1 MGIVINSEFVGKYA
15 LNLNQYNIDKIDSYI
30 EKYEKYYLSNML
42 GAELY
47 ALFIADLD
55 VNNVPQTTIYE
66 NIFNSFIRDYNSTV
80 STSNG
85 IKEMLLGFI
94 FYHIT
99 SDMVVNQTSIGGT
112 KAKNENS
119 TVMGKNASITT
130 RFNEAVDTYKAIQ
143 CYILDN
149 SVDYSAFNGQ
159 PIKYEYFF

>member
-30 EKYEKYYLSNML
+30 EKYEKHYLSNML

-149 SVDYSAFNGQ
+149 SVDYPTFNGQ

>member
-15 LNLNQYNIDKIDSYI
+15 LNLNQYNVDKIDLYI
-30 EKYEKYYLSNML
+30 EKYEKYYLSHLL

-55 VNNVPQTTIYE
+55 VNNVPQTPIYE

-80 STSNG
+80 SISNG

-94 FYHIT
+94 YYEIS
-99 SDMVVNQTSIGGT
+99 SDLIVNQTSIGGT

-149 SVDYSAFNGQ
+149 SVDYPTFNGQ

>member
-1 MGIVINSEFVGKYA
+1 MSIVINSEFVGKYS
-15 LNLNQYNIDKIDSYI
+15 LNLNQYNIDKIDIYI
-30 EKYEKYYLSNML
+30 EKYEKYYLSHLL

-55 VNNVPQTTIYE
+55 INNIPQTSIYE
-66 NIFNSFIRDYNSTV
+66 NIFNSFIIDYNSTV
-80 STSNG
+80 LSSNG

-94 FYHIT
+94 YYHIT
-99 SDMVVNQTSIGGT
+99 SDLIVNQTSIGGT

-130 RFNEAVDTYKAIQ
+130 RFNEAIDTYKAIQ

-149 SVDYSAFNGQ
+149 SVDYTTFNGQ
-159 PIKYEYFF
+159 PIKYEYLF

>member
-30 EKYEKYYLSNML
+30 EKYEKYYFSNML

-149 SVDYSAFNGQ
+149 SVDYPTFNGQ

>member
-1 MGIVINSEFVGKYA
+1 MGIVVNSDFVGKYA
-15 LNLNQYNIDKIDSYI
+15 LNLNQYNIDKIDLYI
-30 EKYEKYYLSNML
+30 EKYEKYYLSQML

-55 VNNVPQTTIYE
+55 VNNEPQTPIYE

-112 KAKNENS
+112 KTKNENS

-149 SVDYSAFNGQ
+149 SVDYTTFNGQ

>member
-15 LNLNQYNIDKIDSYI
+15 LNLNQYNIDKIDLYI
-30 EKYEKYYLSNML
+30 EKYEKYYLSHML

-55 VNNVPQTTIYE
+55 VNNEPQTPIYE

-80 STSNG
+80 SISNG

-94 FYHIT
+94 YYEIL
-99 SDMVVNQTSIGGT
+99 SDLIVNQTSIGGT
-112 KAKNENS
+112 KPKNENS
-119 TVMGKNASITT
+119 TVMGKNTSITT
-130 RFNEAVDTYKAIQ
+130 RFNEAVDTCKAIQ

-149 SVDYSAFNGQ
+149 IVDYTTFNGQ
-159 PIKYEYFF
+159 PIKYEYLF

>member
-55 VNNVPQTTIYE
+55 VNNVPQITIYE

-149 SVDYSAFNGQ
+149 SVDYPTFNGQ